1 MIDTITEDKFIDE
14 MIKHGFS
21 YDGSNALFN
30 YLEQLEEDCDI
41 KIEFD
46 PIAFRCDYDEYDN
59 LKQCLTA
66 YSSLELKTINDLEDH
81 TQVIE
86 VPNSNKIIIQAF

>member
-1 MIDTITEDKFIDE
+1 MIDTITEHQFTDE

-21 YDGSNALFN
+21 YDGSTALFN

-59 LKQCLTA
+59 LKDCLTA
-66 YSSLELKTINDLEDH
+66 YSNLELKTINDLEDH